1 MDAARLFSRRHVLAF
16 LVAGELA
23 VVGGLL
29 AVAWHVWQQNQA
41 PAGAGVKVSLPAPGP
56 PSGAQPPPSPSATI
70 PVPLHPGTTPTP
82 GLRTDPL
89 FLSQATLD
97 INREEAALEQLE
109 WRILHGA
116 MDGMRTY
123 IQRVVLPA
131 VSRAQRAGG
140 SR

>member
-1 MDAARLFSRRHVLAF
+1 MDATRLLSRRHVLAF

-23 VVGGLL
+23 VVGGLA
-29 AVAWHVWQQNQA
+29 AVAWHIWQQNQV
-41 PAGAGVKVSLPAPGP
+41 PNRAGAAVWLPAPP
-56 PSGAQPPPSPSATI
+56 PQQGSQPPPSPSATL
-70 PVPLHPGTTPTP
+70 PVPVRPSAPPTP
-82 GLRTDPL
+82 GLHTDPA

-109 WRILHGA
+109 WRILRGA

-131 VSRAQRAGG
+131 VSRAQREA
-140 SR
+140 